1 MDEIY
6 PKFISADAEIKLKP
20 ENLNPNTWKP
30 DTWNLKL
37 AIRHLL
43 PGTLHLE
50 PETWYLTPWY
60 LRFEPARNPSWFKT
74 KCFNITAIT
83 YHDVQFLC
91 VQATYGEFRD
101 VHS

>member
-6 PKFISADAEIKLKP
+6 PKFISADAKIKLKP

-50 PETWYLTPWY
+50 PDT
-60 LRFEPARNPSWFKT
+60 
-74 KCFNITAIT
+74 
-83 YHDVQFLC
+83 
-91 VQATYGEFRD
+91 
-101 VHS
+101 